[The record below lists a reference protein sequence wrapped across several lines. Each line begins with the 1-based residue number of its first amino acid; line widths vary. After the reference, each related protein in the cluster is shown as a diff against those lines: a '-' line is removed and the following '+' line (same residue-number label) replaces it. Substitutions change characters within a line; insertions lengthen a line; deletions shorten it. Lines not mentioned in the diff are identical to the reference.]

1 MKKIC
6 IFILIIFSVN
16 SFSYGEISFKKQREK
31 EVKEA
36 EERKTQTLESNSADE
51 KVVTKNTAKTG
62 KERYYRKAILDTA
75 FTQMGVPYIYGAN
88 GGGAYDCSSFVQY
101 VYKKSLNI
109 TLPRVSYEQASF
121 GQKASIKQLRAGD
134 LVAFDSLNK
143 GRISHIGIY
152 IGNNQF
158 IHASSGYKKVVVSEL
173 DGYYAKKFKC
183 GVKIL

>member
-6 IFILIIFSVN
+6 VFILVLFSVN
-16 SFSYGEISFKKQREK
+16 TFSYGEISFKRQREK

-36 EERKTQTLESNSADE
+36 EERKNQVLESSSADE
-51 KVVTKNTAKTG
+51 KAVSKNTTKIN
-62 KERYYRKAILDTA
+62 KERYYRKAVLDTA

-134 LVAFDSLNK
+134 LVAFDTLNK

-173 DGYYAKKFKC
+173 DGYYAKKFKY